1 MRRSVW
7 IGAAVIAAI
16 GAGSFFFYE
25 RSRIEGDVEAG
36 PANEQPIQAEE
47 PAITPAGL
55 NLQDPFVVGSK
66 QRLWHELP
74 FALVKSRAESGDPEA
89 QWYLSEMYGYCFS
102 YNLKPGA
109 ALAHW
114 DQIAS
119 IKPQAKE
126 NIERIKKQIAERC
139 ATVDQGKP
147 IPPEAMS
154 LWLEQSAKQGYFQA
168 RLRSATMTAD
178 IKPEELRSLVGEIK
192 GQSPQAVFEMGAL
205 ARKIEPSW
213 DDAETMAAFSKGNY
227 AQYAWEIAACRS
239 GLDCS
244 QSSSLMYW
252 MCQQGACAYQNYE
265 QYVFAELVPPAGRE
279 QLEKTIRLIQEKFL

>member
-1 MRRSVW
+1 MRRSVV
-7 IGAAVIAAI
+7 IGAALIVAI
-16 GAGSFFFYE
+16 GMGLYFFHQ
-25 RSRIEGDVEAG
+25 RPRIENDGKPDS
-36 PANEQPIQAEE
+36 ANEPPVQAES
-47 PAITPAGL
+47 PVKPPVGL

-74 FALVKSRAESGDPEA
+74 FALIKSRAESGDPEA

-119 IKPQAKE
+119 IKPQAKA

-139 ATVDQGKP
+139 ATVDDGKP

-154 LWLEQSAKQGYFQA
+154 LWLEQSAKQGFLQA
-168 RLRSATMTAD
+168 RLRSATMAAD

-192 GQSPQAVFEMGAL
+192 GQSPQAVFEMGTL
-205 ARKIEPSW
+205 ARKIEPNW
-213 DDAETMAAFSKGNY
+213 DDAETAGAFSKGNY
-227 AQYAWEIAACRS
+227 AQYAWELAACRS

-265 QYVFAELVPPAGRE
+265 QYVFSELVPPAGRE
-279 QLEKTIRLIQEKFL
+279 PLEKTIRLIQEKFL